1 MLRNYKYK
9 LDLRVLDREVV
20 EQTLTICRNLYNGC
34 LEQRKFIYK
43 QTKAQGL
50 PNPVNFYSQK
60 KELPELKKQ
69 NPEYAFAN
77 AAVLQ
82 DVVHRVDKAY
92 QNFFR
97 RWKSGLGKGFP
108 RFKFHNQFNSFT
120 HPQGDKCD
128 FDWQNSLVRFPGLG
142 WLRFWPDR
150 HAAKQAA
157 KGALTRATPE
167 ELVAQGAKVKTVTIV
182 REPDDFYVCFAIEI
196 PDTLKVP
203 KSILSQVRDIN
214 SLKAVGIDMGL
225 KDLVVTDTGLVLGTL
240 KELKKAEKKIRLTQR
255 ELSRKKKGS
264 NRRSKQRDVL
274 RKQHSRLASTK
285 KQELHKISKHLV
297 DNFDVVCVEDL
308 NIKGMLSKEENKTK
322 PAKSTVMSK
331 AAKRGMRRNIGLAAW
346 GELIRQIDYKAESA
360 GKFIVKVD
368 PKGTTQQ
375 CSGCGGFPPSPLG
388 LSVRVYSCTHCGM
401 IKSRD
406 ENAGMNIKQRGLKA
420 LEAQI
425 NQTGC
430 ISPTLQKGRN
440 GYATKS
446 SDTTPS
452 IKQCE
457 AVEVSLGNQLKS
469 CM

>member
-1 MLRNYKYK
+1 MIRNYKYK
-9 LDLRVLDREVV
+9 MNLRVRDREAV
-20 EQTLTICRNLYNGC
+20 EQTLNLCRNLYNAC
-34 LEQRKFIYK
+34 LEQRKLSYK
-43 QTKAQGL
+43 QAKAQGIT
-50 PNPVNFYSQK
+50 NPTNRFSQQ

-69 NPEYAFAN
+69 NPEYLSVN
-77 AAVLQ
+77 AQVLQ

-97 RWKSGLGKGFP
+97 RWKLGLGKGFP
-108 RFKFHNQFNSFT
+108 RFKSKYQYNSFT
-120 HPQGDKCD
+120 HPQGAKFD
-128 FDWQNSLVRFPGLG
+128 FDWQNHLVRFPGLG
-142 WLRFWPDR
+142 WLRLWPDR
-150 HAAKQAA
+150 HAAAQATKQAA
-157 KGALTRATPE
+157 KGAPTRATPE

-196 PDTLKVP
+196 PDVLKVP
-203 KSILSQVRDIN
+203 KPVLAQVRDIN

-225 KDLVVTDTGLVLGTL
+225 KDLVVTDTGLVLGSLTG
-240 KELKKAEKKIRLTQR
+240 LKKAEKKIRLTQR

-264 NRRSKQRDVL
+264 KRRFKQRDVL
-274 RKQHSRLASTK
+274 RKQHSRLARTK
-285 KQELHKISKHLV
+285 KQELHKISKYLV

-308 NIKGMLSKEENKTK
+308 NIKGMLSKEQK
-322 PAKSTVMSK
+322 PVK
-331 AAKRGMRRNIGLAAW
+331 AAKPVGNATVVSKTARRGMRRNIVLAAW

-388 LSVRVYSCTHCGM
+388 LSVRVYSCVHCGM
-401 IKSRD
+401 TKSRD
-406 ENAGMNIKQRGLKA
+406 ENAGMNIKQRGLNI

-430 ISPTLQKGRN
+430 ISPTLQKGQN

-446 SDTTPS
+446 SDTIPS
-452 IKQCE
+452 IK
-457 AVEVSLGNQLKS
+457 
-469 CM
+469 